1 MKLMKRWSI
10 KIHRFIAPIAKLMP
24 NQKIYFDHSAT
35 APVDPEVFKAMAP
48 FFSEIFGN
56 ASSIHGF
63 GQAAQTAVD
72 EAREAVAEFLGAKTN
87 EVIFT
92 SGATES
98 DNLVI
103 LGLAKPGEQ
112 IITSKIE
119 HPAILEACREMEK
132 RGAEV
137 TYLGVDAQG
146 LVSLAEL
153 QKAIKAETRLVSIM
167 YVNNEIGTIQPIA
180 KIGEMIKELN
190 QTRKEKIYF
199 HTDAVQAANYCEM
212 NVNKLGVD
220 LMSLWANKIYGPKGI
235 GALYRRSGTP
245 LKPIQFGGHQEAG
258 LRPGTLHVPGI
269 IGPGKAAELISK
281 DKKNLGEIRK
291 LRDYLIEEILKI
303 IPKAQVNGDLKN
315 RAPNNAHFSFYG
327 VEGESL
333 LLLLDQRGIAVST
346 GSACSSGSLEPS
358 HVLMAL
364 GLNPLLAHGSL
375 RITLG
380 KFNTKK
386 EIDRLIEVLPGIV
399 EKLRKM
405 SPLK

>member
-1 MKLMKRWSI
+1 
-10 KIHRFIAPIAKLMP
+10 MP

-35 APVDPEVFKAMAP
+35 TPIDPAVIQAMRP
-48 FFSEIFGN
+48 FFSETFGN
-56 ASSIHGF
+56 ASSIHNF
-63 GQAAQTAVD
+63 GQAALTAVD
-72 EAREAVAEFLGAKTN
+72 EAREKVAEFLGGKTN

-103 LGLAKPGEQ
+103 LGLAKPGEH

-119 HPAILEACREMEK
+119 HPAILEPCREMEK
-132 RGAEV
+132 RGVAV
-137 TYLGVDAQG
+137 TYLPVTEKG
-146 LVSLAEL
+146 LVSIEDLK
-153 QKAIKAETRLVSIM
+153 QVIKANTRLVSIM

-180 KIGEMIKELN
+180 EIGELIKELN
-190 QTRKEKIYF
+190 KSRKEKIYF

-212 NVNKLGVD
+212 NASKLGVD
-220 LMSLWANKIYGPKGI
+220 LMSLSGHKIYGPKGI
-235 GALYRRSGTP
+235 GALYKKANLP
-245 LKPIQFGGHQEAG
+245 IKPIQFGGHQEQG
-258 LRPGTLHVPGI
+258 LRPGTFNVPGI
-269 IGPGKAAELISK
+269 VGFGRAIELIGQDRQSNGK
-281 DKKNLGEIRK
+281 IKE
-291 LRDYLIEEILKI
+291 LRDYLIQEVIKN

-315 RAPNNAHFSFYG
+315 RVPANAHFSFYG

-364 GLNPLLAHGSL
+364 GLDPLLAHGSL

-380 KFNTKK
+380 KFNTKD
-386 EIDRLIEVLPGIV
+386 EVDYLIEVLPGIV